1 MFDNLLLDL
10 RKSLRLLLA
19 RPGFAL
25 AVVLTLALG
34 IGCNT
39 AIFSVIQGLL
49 LRSLPYPDSEQLVHI
64 YNSYPKLG
72 VVDSSTTVPD
82 YLDRR
87 AQAPALADSALY
99 YDSSFDLAGA
109 GAPQR
114 VAGVYATAS
123 LFSTLGVRTL
133 LGRTFNAQES
143 EAGNERVV
151 VLSHA
156 LWTSQF
162 GADPGL
168 VGRDI
173 QVSGQGYRVIGVMP
187 VQFAF
192 PRREVQMW
200 LPAVFTEKRKSD
212 GMRGF
217 EFAQSVGRL
226 APGASIEQLE
236 AQFAAIIARNVE
248 RLGATANGDGPDFRT
263 RVQSSGFAGRAR
275 PLHSYLAGDIAP
287 ALWMLQGAVTLVLLI
302 ACVNVA
308 NLMLI
313 RLSTRRREFA
323 VRKALGA
330 SRGRIA
336 RQLLLESAVLA
347 LLGGLVGIGVAG
359 AGIGLI
365 RALGLDGAE
374 RGFAIGL
381 DPVVLMFALG
391 SATLS
396 ALIAG
401 LVPVLALWRG
411 RSLTELKGAA
421 RGNLGNLRARA
432 ARNLLVVLQ
441 IALTGALLVVAGL
454 LLHSYARLLQ
464 QSPGFDSDHVVTASF
479 NLLSDR
485 YRNDQARAGQFHQ
498 RLMSAVRALPGV
510 RSAGTVSG
518 MLFSS
523 DYDSGPY
530 FVEVA
535 GKPPDQ
541 APSVGNFQ
549 IVDEGAFTTL
559 DIPLLQGRNFLP
571 SDDANAPPVA
581 IIDQRL
587 ARKAFGDRSP
597 LGARIATPGLDGLS
611 WRTIVG
617 VVASVKRRQLS
628 EVEGMETFYFPYAQ
642 AQTRI
647 FRIAIKTELAPV
659 DIAGPLR
666 ALLAAIDPQQPVFD
680 IMSMQQRIDQSL
692 DAPRTPMLLL
702 MLFAA
707 VALGLCAVGI
717 YGVLAFAVAQRSGE
731 IGVRMSL
738 GASRDDIMGMV
749 IRDGVAHSA
758 MGLLAALALAYP
770 AAQQIR
776 AQLFGVDV
784 LDPVTYLAVTLLLA
798 VVALLASWIPARRAT
813 RVNPIEALRWE

>member
-1 MFDNLLLDL
+1 MSDSLLLDL
-10 RKSLRLLLA
+10 RGSLRVLWT

-49 LRSLPYPDSEQLVHI
+49 LRPLPFPHSEQLVHI

-87 AQAPALADSALY
+87 ADAPALADSALY
-99 YDSSFDLAGA
+99 YDFSFDLAGD

-123 LFSTLGVRTL
+123 LFTTLGVRAL
-133 LGRTFNAQES
+133 LGRTFDPLES

-156 LWTSQF
+156 LWSSQF
-162 GADPGL
+162 GADPDL

-173 QVSGQGYRVIGVMP
+173 QVSGIGFRVIGVMP
-187 VQFAF
+187 AHFAF
-192 PRREVQMW
+192 PRREVQLW
-200 LPAVFTEKRKSD
+200 LPAVFTEKSKSD
-212 GMRGF
+212 SMRGY

-263 RVQSSGFAGRAR
+263 RVENSGFAGRAR
-275 PLHSYLAGDIAP
+275 SLHAYLAGDFAP

-323 VRKALGA
+323 VRSVLGA
-330 SRGRIA
+330 SRARIA
-336 RQLLLESAVLA
+336 RQLMLESVVLA
-347 LLGGLVGIGVAG
+347 SLGGLVGIGVAG

-374 RGFAIGL
+374 RGFHIGL
-381 DPVVLMFALG
+381 DPAVLLFALA
-391 SATLS
+391 SVAVCALLS
-396 ALIAG
+396 G
-401 LVPVLALWRG
+401 LLPILTLWRG
-411 RSLTELKGAA
+411 RSLAELKGGA
-421 RGNLGNLRARA
+421 RGSLGSLRARLT
-432 ARNLLVVLQ
+432 RNALVVLQ
-441 IALTGALLVVAGL
+441 IALAGALLVIAGL

-464 QSPGFDSDHVVTASF
+464 QSPGFDSNHLVTASF

-485 YRNDQARAGQFHQ
+485 YRNDEQRAGQFHQ

-510 RSAGTVSG
+510 RSAGAVSG
-518 MLFSS
+518 MLFSG

-530 FVEVA
+530 FVEAA
-535 GKPPDQ
+535 GRPAGQ
-541 APSVGNFQ
+541 APSVGYFQ
-549 IVDEGAFTTL
+549 IVDEQAFATL
-559 DIPLLQGRNFLP
+559 GIPLLQGRNFLP
-571 SDDANAPPVA
+571 SDDGEAPAVA

-597 LGARIATPGLDGLS
+597 LGARIATPGLNGLS

-617 VVASVKRRQLS
+617 VVASVKRRELS
-628 EVEGMETFYFPYAQ
+628 EVDGMETYYFPYAQ
-642 AQTRI
+642 APTRI
-647 FRIAIKTELAPV
+647 FRIAIKTELAAA

-666 ALLAAIDPQQPVFD
+666 AAVAAIDPQQPVFD
-680 IMSMQQRIDQSL
+680 VMSMQQRIDQSL

-702 MLFAA
+702 LLFAA

-731 IGVRMSL
+731 IGVRISL
-738 GASRDDIMGMV
+738 GARRQDIMGMV
-749 IRDGVAHSA
+749 IMDAARLAVI
-758 MGLLAALALAYP
+758 GLVLGLALAYP
-770 AAQQIR
+770 AALQIR
-776 AQLFGVDV
+776 SQLFAVDEF
-784 LDPVTYLAVTLLLA
+784 DPATYLTVAMLLAAVT
-798 VVALLASWIPARRAT
+798 LLASWIPARRAIH
-813 RVNPIEALRWE
+813 VDPIDALRWD

>member
-1 MFDNLLLDL
+1 MLDNALLDL
-10 RKSLRLLLA
+10 RGSLRMLWA
-19 RPGFAL
+19 RPIYSL
-25 AVVLTLALG
+25 TMVLTLALG

-72 VVDSSTTVPD
+72 VVDSSNTVPD

-99 YDSSFDLAGA
+99 ADFSFDLMDQGA
-109 GAPQR
+109 AQR
-114 VAGVYATAS
+114 IAGVYATPS
-123 LFSTLGVRTL
+123 LFTTLGVQAQ
-133 LGRTFNAQES
+133 LGRTFSPQET
-143 EAGNERVV
+143 EAGHERVV

-156 LWTSQF
+156 LWASQF
-162 GADPGL
+162 GADPDL

-173 QVSGQGYRVIGVMP
+173 QVSGQGHRVIGVMP
-187 VQFAF
+187 ESFTF
-192 PRREVQMW
+192 PRREVQLW
-200 LPAVFTEKRKSD
+200 LPFVFSEKRKSD
-212 GMRGF
+212 SMRGY

-226 APGASIEQLE
+226 AAGASIEQLE

-248 RLGATANGDGPDFRT
+248 RLGATTNGDGPDFRT
-263 RVQSSGFAGRAR
+263 RVETSGFAGRAR
-275 PLHSYLAGDIAP
+275 PLHRYLAGDFAP

-323 VRKALGA
+323 LRTAIGA
-330 SRGRIA
+330 SHARLA

-347 LLGGLVGIGVAG
+347 LLGGLVGIAVAG
-359 AGIGLI
+359 VSIELI

-381 DPVVLMFALG
+381 DPAVLMFALA

-401 LVPVLALWRG
+401 LVPVVALWRG
-411 RSLTELKGAA
+411 RSLAELKGAA
-421 RGNLGNLRARA
+421 RGSLGSLRARA
-432 ARNLLVVLQ
+432 TRKLLVVLQ
-441 IALTGALLVVAGL
+441 IALAGALLVVAGL

-541 APSVGNFQ
+541 APSVGYFQ

-628 EVEGMETFYFPYAQ
+628 EVEGMETYYFPYAQ
-642 AQTRI
+642 APTRI
-647 FRIAIKTELAPV
+647 FRIAIKTELAPA

-666 ALLAAIDPQQPVFD
+666 AALAAIDPQQPVFD
-680 IMSMQQRIDQSL
+680 IMSMRQRIDQSL

-731 IGVRMSL
+731 IGVRMAL
-738 GASRDDIMGMV
+738 GASREDIMGMV
-749 IRDGVAHSA
+749 IRNGMALSA
-758 MGLLAALALAYP
+758 MGLAAALALAYP

-776 AQLFGVDV
+776 SQLFGVDA

-798 VVALLASWIPARRAT
+798 AVALLASWIPARRAT
-813 RVNPIEALRWE
+813 RVNPIEALHWE